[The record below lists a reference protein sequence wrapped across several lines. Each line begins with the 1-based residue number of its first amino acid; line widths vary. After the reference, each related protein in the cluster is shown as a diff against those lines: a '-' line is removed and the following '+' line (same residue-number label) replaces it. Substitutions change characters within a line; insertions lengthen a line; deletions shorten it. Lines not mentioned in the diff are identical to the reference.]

1 MKRDLDT
8 EAVRDPDDKQATA
21 APQAYGAVIYTCP
34 MHPEVRQDHP
44 GPCPKCGMTLET
56 ATPIAGGHA
65 TDDAEGAELRDMTR
79 RFWIGAVLTLPVF
92 LLAMSHL
99 IPALG
104 RQAWLDSEGVRLARV
119 WPTRWPAS
127 SCLW

>member
-1 MKRDLDT
+1 MAIEEHEYFSRKRVFAQFL
-8 EAVRDPDDKQATA
+8 A
-21 APQAYGAVIYTCP
+21 
-34 MHPEVRQDHP
+34 H
-44 GPCPKCGMTLET
+44 
-56 ATPIAGGHA
+56 
-65 TDDAEGAELRDMTR
+65 DDAEGVELRDMTR